1 MARVC
6 DSGRMMLLTIHRNT
20 AEVPMM
26 SMKFLRVNGPEKI
39 TSVRCVRNSFGL
51 NESANTHM
59 SGATHTMASAMT
71 AASTRRSARLVPT
84 MVMSERLLAA
94 GHPHL
99 ERHGDQHD
107 AQQHLR
113 GSGGIAQCPMR
124 EAGFV
129 DELHDGPRTIVRA
142 ALGQQLRLPEYLEL
156 ENDLDHGHQHHR
168 AANGRQGDVHQRAPA
183 ARVVE
188 RGGFIELAPPPFP
201 RGQTPHHR
209 PNA

>member
-6 DSGRMMLLTIHRNT
+6 DSATMMLLTIHRNT

-26 SMKFLRVNGPEKI
+26 SIYFLRVNGPEKI

-59 SGATHTMASAMT
+59 SGAPHTMARAMA
-71 AASTRRSARLVPT
+71 AASTRRTARVLPT
-84 MVMSERLLAA
+84 IFMSERLLAA
-94 GHPHL
+94 GHPHP
-99 ERHGDQHD
+99 ERPGNQHD

-113 GSGGIAQCPMR
+113 GSGGIAQGPMR

-129 DELHDGPRTIVRA
+129 DELNDGPRSIVRA
-142 ALGQQLRLPEYLEL
+142 ALGQQLRLPECLEL

-188 RGGFIELAPPPFP
+188 RGGFIDLARHLLQ
-201 RGQTPHHR
+201 RGQK
-209 PNA
+209 